1 MWIWRA
7 EEPGVLQSMGL
18 QRVRH
23 ELTTEQQQFEN
34 VDIMLIWQMS
44 LVATEWNKA
53 MPLNENLFVG

>member
-1 MWIWRA
+1 M
-7 EEPGVLQSMGL
+7 LQSMEL

-34 VDIMLIWQMS
+34 VDFMLIWQMS

-53 MPLNENLFVG
+53 MPSNENLFVG